1 MELAFDAILKEK
13 MKERNKLGFRPPRA
27 RGARGGLLGG
37 GGGRAPRKA
46 RRAFSATRFG
56 AAFLDRF
63 GAYIDPTASVIT
75 LINDGTIFAVFGL
88 WAAWQVRER
97 REKREERRER
107 RREERLPCPPLSL
120 TIPFL
125 SPSPSPRTRQRDPTF
140 PLLSTI
146 CYAAWKLYDKRKKAS
161 PDGPFVGGSPVF
173 GAAAGTALALLL
185 GLAASV
191 GVAKVVPAL
200 PGVRPAA
207 VGLFALNLVVGLVSI
222 YLR

>member
-1 MELAFDAILKEK
+1 MGGVAG
-13 MKERNKLGFRPPRA
+13 ERKKRE
-27 RGARGGLLGG
+27 
-37 GGGRAPRKA
+37 
-46 RRAFSATRFG
+46 
-56 AAFLDRF
+56 
-63 GAYIDPTASVIT
+63 
-75 LINDGTIFAVFGL
+75 
-88 WAAWQVRER
+88 ER
-97 REKREERRER
+97 REKRETARGET
-107 RREERLPCPPLSL
+107 PLSTPL
-120 TIPFL
+120 SHHPISLSL
-125 SPSPSPRTRQRDPTF
+125 SPHTRQRDPTF